1 MQTAREGKAAILN
14 LVVNTA
20 KEKIGWQRFVDAI
33 QRYVAEAYGAFL
45 ALDPD
50 ASPPRRESDH
60 AVRVLIDA
68 LGEERAV
75 LAAYRVAED
84 LLEDKEMP
92 KESQDKEPLSE
103 NEELVH
109 SFAESTVSPHSFA
122 ESTATGDIN
131 VPDDESSVASQ
142 TYSGEER
149 DESECDSDEEEEEN
163 DKEANEV
170 EGDEAEE
177 EEEDEEDE
185 EEEEDSSPSTV
196 LENERIQENGEPDHD
211 PNGDEGAADSDADSG
226 YYSADGGQSGSKLSD
241 SEHENDAERQVE
253 VGIEDESASGRH
265 TPGTPDS
272 DRDHQEQETSIETK
286 HVDPVSTFKKCFER
300 QAALLTGALKDS
312 LPAED
317 ADEPVSV
324 SAVQYQLERFVF
336 NPDPRVP
343 PEHREVRY
351 NFYPP
356 FMRPKAIAN
365 YHIFAVTAPIP
376 ASCKAN
382 RSGSKLLESCRQ
394 TATFKRLPRWRINV
408 QFDDGLGEE
417 VIPVTE
423 LSDAKLVP
431 LQEDISRLQWAKMR
445 GEHIRFFSYPSL
457 HMPPKI
463 SRMLM
468 ETLLQPFADEND
480 KGEGAKPCVSDEEL
494 RYIVDPDAKMRGEEL
509 YKAMQRRRTIVTMAV
524 RFTALLELM
533 ERVLREPSSVKKA
546 QEVLHH
552 TLHHGFVAQVRE
564 TAKVNLSNY
573 ATYHGITYNDPL
585 NNCTV
590 AKLFEGRDKEDY
602 VLDSIYL
609 FLVLN
614 WQTAMGMW
622 QQAIDDTTIQ
632 IYTEAFTRQRR
643 AIYALTSVTEVS
655 KAIVDLLMDGDRLT
669 EEMRKALPNFITQ
682 SQLSDF
688 RHFLT
693 ERSNVPTMAA
703 PFYPSDFIPLA
714 FRQSAPLLWDHVY
727 LLQAAYFLMNHG
739 GYLWEPSESDAES
752 PQFRAY
758 CPCNLCSPHRML
770 ADNVALHNEVLA
782 IGTFEIRSA
791 DGKTFKLTPE
801 LWANAYLDKFVA
813 DDFHPFTVFH
823 YSENRSSFGK
833 NYTACVTESPEILSL
848 IRQIQASREEFLLTR
863 GKGVY
868 KDPQTGET
876 LATSAA
882 SVVEARPG
890 AARGAYLP
898 SAPTGASGGTPAP
911 QKPPRAIRAAD
922 QITSGD
928 SQHTRRDYGE
938 PSLSIPSDWRY
949 GSENAR
955 REDQSNRRATPAVG
969 RDRRSLPYRRAVR
982 GTGSDRVRRRNSR
995 KPGYGGE
1002 PEYHLGGG
1010 GGGGGRGG
1018 LRGSGEG
1025 EYTSVEGGTSK
1036 TPLRILPREDSHET
1050 SAEKEIPQ

>member
-1 MQTAREGKAAILN
+1 MQAGREGKAMTILN
-14 LVVNTA
+14 LVINTV
-20 KEKIGWQRFVDAI
+20 KEKIGWRRFVDAI
-33 QRYVAEAYGAFL
+33 QQYVAEVYGAFL
-45 ALDPD
+45 ALDPE
-50 ASPPRRESDH
+50 ALPVNRESDR
-60 AVRVLIDA
+60 AAQILIDA

-75 LAAYRVAED
+75 LVAYRVAEELLDDKD
-84 LLEDKEMP
+84 LPNET
-92 KESQDKEPLSE
+92 SDKEPLSE
-103 NEELVH
+103 NEAQAH
-109 SFAESTVSPHSFA
+109 SFAESTVSD
-122 ESTATGDIN
+122 DIN
-131 VPDDESSVASQ
+131 VPRDDASVGSKTDSS
-142 TYSGEER
+142 EER
-149 DESECDSDEEEEEN
+149 SESERD
-163 DKEANEV
+163 
-170 EGDEAEE
+170 AEE
-177 EEEDEEDE
+177 EEEEGPPRDT
-185 EEEEDSSPSTV
+185 EEEDGTSPPLLSPKHD
-196 LENERIQENGEPDHD
+196 NGEPDHNPD
-211 PNGDEGAADSDADSG
+211 GGENDSDSDADSG
-226 YYSADGGQSGSKLSD
+226 YYSADGGRVGRLLSD
-241 SEHENDAERQVE
+241 TETENSCEKTVHVA
-253 VGIEDESASGRH
+253 IEGEPARDRISTG
-265 TPGTPDS
+265 DS
-272 DRDHQEQETSIETK
+272 DSNGDPEEQATHPIDL
-286 HVDPVSTFKKCFER
+286 VPAFRKCFER
-300 QAALLTGALKDS
+300 QAALLTGALKDA
-312 LPAED
+312 LPETD
-317 ADEPVSV
+317 RDVPVTV
-324 SAVQYQLERFVF
+324 PDVQFQLERFVF

-343 PEHREVRY
+343 LEHREVRY

-382 RSGSKLLESCRQ
+382 RSGSKLLEGCRQ
-394 TATFKRLPRWRINV
+394 TSSFKRLPRWRLNV

-417 VIPVTE
+417 VTPVTE
-423 LSDAKLVP
+423 LTDAKLVP

-468 ETLLQPFADEND
+468 ETLIQPFADEND
-480 KGEGAKPCVSDEEL
+480 KGDCVKPCIDDEEL
-494 RYIVDPDAKMRGEEL
+494 RLIVDPDNKMRGDEL
-509 YKAMQRRRTIVTMAV
+509 YKAIQRRRTMVTMAV

-533 ERVLREPSSVKKA
+533 ERVFREPSSIKKA

-632 IYTEAFTRQRR
+632 VYAEAFTRRRR
-643 AIYALTSVTEVS
+643 AIYALTNITDISR
-655 KAIVDLLMDGDRLT
+655 AIIDILMDGDRLT
-669 EEMRKALPNFITQ
+669 EEMRKALPNFVTQ
-682 SQLSDF
+682 SQISDF

-703 PFYPSDFIPLA
+703 PFYPSDFIPLT

-727 LLQAAYFLMNHG
+727 LLQVAYFLMNHG
-739 GYLWEPSESDAES
+739 GYLWEPLESEAET
-752 PQFRAY
+752 PQLRAY
-758 CPCNLCSPHRML
+758 CPCNLCSPHRMI

-791 DGKTFKLTPE
+791 EGKTFKLTPE

-823 YSENRSSFGK
+823 YSDHRSSFGK

-848 IRQIQASREEFLLTR
+848 IRQIQASREEFLLSR

-876 LATSAA
+876 LASSTASAG
-882 SVVEARPG
+882 EIRPG
-890 AARGAYLP
+890 ATRSASLP
-898 SAPTGASGGTPAP
+898 AATTGVSGGASAP
-911 QKPPRAIRAAD
+911 QKPPRAIRADEHNSPAA
-922 QITSGD
+922 TAAELP
-928 SQHTRRDYGE
+928 TLKRDYGE
-938 PSLSIPSDWRY
+938 PSLSTPSGWRH

-955 REDQSNRRATPAVG
+955 REDENNRRAASG
-969 RDRRSLPYRRAVR
+969 RERRSLPYRRSVR
-982 GTGSDRVRRRNSR
+982 GSGSDRDRRRNTR
-995 KPGYGGE
+995 KSGYGGGSE
-1002 PEYHLGGG
+1002 HYLGGG
-1010 GGGGGRGG
+1010 GGGGGTKR
-1018 LRGSGEG
+1018 SGEG
-1025 EYTSVEGGTSK
+1025 EYTTSRSGPK
-1036 TPLRILPREDSHET
+1036 TSLRILPREDPDEASV
-1050 SAEKEIPQ
+1050 EKETPQ

>member
-103 NEELVH
+103 NEEL
-109 SFAESTVSPHSFA
+109 
-122 ESTATGDIN
+122 
-131 VPDDESSVASQ
+131 
-142 TYSGEER
+142 
-149 DESECDSDEEEEEN
+149 
-163 DKEANEV
+163 ANEV

-211 PNGDEGAADSDADSG
+211 PNGGEGAADSDADSG
-226 YYSADGGQSGSKLSD
+226 YYSADGGQLGSKLSD

-882 SVVEARPG
+882 SVGEARPG

-1010 GGGGGRGG
+1010 GGGG

>member
-92 KESQDKEPLSE
+92 KESQDKEP
-103 NEELVH
+103 
-109 SFAESTVSPHSFA
+109 
-122 ESTATGDIN
+122 
-131 VPDDESSVASQ
+131 
-142 TYSGEER
+142 R

-882 SVVEARPG
+882 SVGEARPG

-1010 GGGGGRGG
+1010 GGGRGG